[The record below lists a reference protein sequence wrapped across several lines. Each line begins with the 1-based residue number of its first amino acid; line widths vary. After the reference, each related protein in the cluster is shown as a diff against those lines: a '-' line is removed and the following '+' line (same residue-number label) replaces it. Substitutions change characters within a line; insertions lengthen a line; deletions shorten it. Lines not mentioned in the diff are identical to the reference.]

1 MLLSINPV
9 GAAFTCIVPRVLEG
23 WLCGL
28 IFTAA
33 GRFTKNGSYF
43 IASLACPLLN
53 TLLFMSSLVLFFYN
67 TEYVQG
73 IADTLGASNPVIFAA
88 AFVGAQGLIEAV
100 VCFLIASAVSRTLAA
115 ALGQSRYAA

>member
-1 MLLSINPV
+1 M
-9 GAAFTCIVPRVLEG
+9 
-23 WLCGL
+23 
-28 IFTAA
+28 
-33 GRFTKNGSYF
+33 
-43 IASLACPLLN
+43 
-53 TLLFMSSLVLFFYN
+53 FFYN